1 MRPSIINEAR
11 VQMTDKYA
19 VFGNPIAQSK
29 SPFIHTEFAKQTQ
42 QDLSYEAILAP
53 VDQFSSSLT
62 AFFANG
68 GKGANVTAPFK
79 QQAFAICDE
88 LSEMATLAGAVNTLF
103 NLPDGRIGGDNTDGV
118 GLVNDL
124 EMLFG
129 GLTGKHVLLVGAG
142 GAARGCILPILQRNV
157 AQLIIC
163 NRSHDKAE
171 QLHDIF
177 SDYGNFFAKPID
189 SLQSPFDL
197 VINATSAGLSGQLI
211 TLPNSIVD
219 NSTDCY
225 DMSYSQDTTVF
236 NQWAQ
241 AQGAHKTAD
250 GLGMLVGQAAQSF
263 SLWRGIMPDTG
274 PVMRQLRETLMQRA
288 ST

>member
-1 MRPSIINEAR
+1 MK
-11 VQMTDKYA
+11 QMTDKYA

-29 SPFIHTEFAKQTQ
+29 SPFIHIEFAKQTQ

-62 AFFANG
+62 AFFADG

-79 QQAFAICDE
+79 EQAFAMCDE
-88 LSEMATLAGAVNTLF
+88 LSEMAKLAGAVNTLF
-103 NLPDGRIGGDNTDGV
+103 NLPDGKIGGDNTDGV

-129 GLTGKHVLLVGAG
+129 TLKGKRVLL
-142 GAARGCILPILQRNV
+142 
-157 AQLIIC
+157 
-163 NRSHDKAE
+163 
-171 QLHDIF
+171 

-189 SLQSPFDL
+189 ALQCPFDL
-197 VINATSAGLSGQLI
+197 VINSTSAGLSGQLI

-219 NSTDCY
+219 ETSDCY
-225 DMSYSQDTTVF
+225 DMNYSQDTTMF

-241 AQGAHKTAD
+241 AQGARKTAD
-250 GLGMLVGQAAQSF
+250 GLGMLVGQAAKSF
-263 SLWRGIMPDTG
+263 SLWRGITPDTG
-274 PVMRQLRETLMQRA
+274 PVMRQLREILMQRA
-288 ST
+288 STQ